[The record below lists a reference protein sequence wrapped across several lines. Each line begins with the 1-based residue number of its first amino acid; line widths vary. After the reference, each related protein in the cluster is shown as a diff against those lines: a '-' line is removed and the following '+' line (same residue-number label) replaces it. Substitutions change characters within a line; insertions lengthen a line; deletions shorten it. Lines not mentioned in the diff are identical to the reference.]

1 MTLPPIFRSR
11 HVLLHGM
18 AQSLSTR
25 HQPSPP
31 PRALKEQK
39 VGVCNITF
47 SKKKE
52 LILKPYSLARFGK
65 DKGSNSLLNQSQYHT
80 VAREKEPAA
89 SNKFGHKSTN
99 YQTLRATRPKFCPAS
114 LNVSN
119 SKKSP
124 SESDIQ
130 ELMSHFSVG
139 CSGKRED
146 DLILTLQR
154 SKSNFRE
161 ESEEERKARKT
172 RKVGVG
178 LNLTIYPHA
187 DGIAKRKKKI

>member
-1 MTLPPIFRSR
+1 MTLPPIFQSR

-31 PRALKEQK
+31 KPLEKQK
-39 VGVCNITF
+39 LGVCNITF

-65 DKGSNSLLNQSQYHT
+65 DKGPNSLLNQSQYHPA
-80 VAREKEPAA
+80 AREPVA

-99 YQTLRATRPKFCPAS
+99 YQTLRATRPRFCPAS
-114 LNVSN
+114 LNASN

-161 ESEEERKARKT
+161 ESEEERKAPKT
-172 RKVGVG
+172 RKVGMG

-187 DGIAKRKKKI
+187 DGIVKRRKKI